1 MLNNSYKI
9 IFQKYGVSAQDK
21 ARYANIISKAS
32 TFDEIEQVINLFMKD
47 YVVRMNASLTNLISD
62 TLNIALSSELM
73 NSQLLNT
80 ENTFVYSSTV
90 YESVLKANYAVIAD
104 MVSGGAADIIGS
116 NPKVQKMIKDKL
128 ISEFNTRIQG
138 AMANTRADVLNYT
151 RKLQREMIIRNRQLM
166 LMNKIGGMEGAI
178 ANEKLLFEQN
188 MLKKFPQLEKML
200 KDGRVFKSRTFLN
213 SAGNET
219 FRTYT
224 LDDYTEM
231 SVSETLKNVDRDSVE
246 FTAKYLNEP
255 VVEFYL
261 RDNRHVEDPNHACEH
276 IMQSTLWGKPL
287 LATSQHVA
295 NVLQIWSI
303 DRAKAEHSLE
313 ISRHCRHSIKR
324 ASDEVLNKVN
334 KLVNIAG
341 LTDQVYKVEV

>member
-1 MLNNSYKI
+1 MIRNYKTV
-9 IFQKYGVSAQDK
+9 FQKFGVTPQDE
-21 ARYANIISKAS
+21 ARYSAIISRAT
-32 TFDEIEQVINLFMKD
+32 TFDEVEQVINLFMTD
-47 YVVRMNASLTNLISD
+47 YVKRMNAGLTNLIAD

-73 NSQLLNT
+73 NKELLNV
-80 ENTFVYSSTV
+80 ENTFIFSSNA
-90 YESVLKANYAVIAD
+90 YENTLKANYAIIAD
-104 MVSGGAADIIGS
+104 LVSGGAADIIGS
-116 NPKVQKMIKDKL
+116 NPKVQKMITEKL
-128 ISEFNTRIQG
+128 ITEFNARIQG

-178 ANEKLLFEQN
+178 AQEKLLFEQN

-224 LDDYTEM
+224 LDDYSEM
-231 SVSETLKNVDRDSVE
+231 AISETLKNVDRDSVE

-261 RDNRHVEDPNHACEH
+261 RDHRNVEEANPSCEH

-287 LATSQHVA
+287 LATSQNVA
-295 NVLQIWSI
+295 NILQIWSI

-324 ASDEVLNKVN
+324 ASDEVINKVN

-341 LTDQVYKVEV
+341 LTDQVYPVEV